1 MSTESHIIVCY
12 PQKEP
17 VLAVVN
23 EDNFVKAV
31 SELCNG
37 FEIVC
42 ARGLRSIHESAVFI
56 CCDDFI
62 RLDDPKVNRLA
73 TMLYNDYAYEGFDIL
88 GTICIVKEVAITYG
102 ETSLCGF
109 TQKEAEAL
117 AVVLNEVQRI
127 WKEDACDQDEN

>member
-37 FEIVC
+37 FEIVR
-42 ARGLRSIHESAVFI
+42 ARGLRSIHESA
-56 CCDDFI
+56 
-62 RLDDPKVNRLA
+62 
-73 TMLYNDYAYEGFDIL
+73 DIL
-88 GTICIVKEVAITYG
+88 GTICIVKEAITYG

-117 AVVLNEVQRI
+117 AEVLNEIQRI
-127 WKEDACDQDEN
+127 WKEDACDQDKN